1 MQDDIVINT
10 VLLNVILLKMK
21 SMERNISINSSD
33 IKTFIDILLSGY
45 PKKSKKNIIETIL
58 AMDDFIDVFTYEI
71 QQDSISKIKP
81 KKNKIRKI
89 RY

>member
-1 MQDDIVINT
+1 MRDDNVINT

-21 SMERNISINSSD
+21 SMERNISVNSSD
-33 IKTFIDILLSGY
+33 IKTFVDILLSDY
-45 PKKSKKNIIETIL
+45 SKKSKKNIIDTIL
-58 AMDDFIDVFTYEI
+58 AIDDFIDMFTLEI
-71 QQDSISKIKP
+71 QQDAISKIKP